1 MSIPIELVVGG
12 GRVVR
17 VPPGF
22 DADTLRNLLAI
33 LEELPSC

>member
-1 MSIPIELVVGG
+1 MLELVVGS

-22 DADTLRNLLAI
+22 DVATLRNLLAV
-33 LEELPSC
+33 LEERPSC